1 MKKLVER
8 TVDELGRIVIPVE
21 MRNELDMG
29 PKALVRVFVEDNR
42 LIIEKSAPTCKLC
55 GAVIDDD
62 SEYVIC
68 KSCIADIKAM

>member
-55 GAVIDDD
+55 GAVIDD